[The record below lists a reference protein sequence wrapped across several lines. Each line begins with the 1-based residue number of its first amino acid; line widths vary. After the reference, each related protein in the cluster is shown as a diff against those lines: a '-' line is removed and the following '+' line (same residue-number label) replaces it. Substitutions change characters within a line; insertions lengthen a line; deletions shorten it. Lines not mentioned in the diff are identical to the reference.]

1 MAGMAN
7 KIIFFIFIKKELKGH
22 ISIMVLKNNMQQ
34 LYAT

>member
-1 MAGMAN
+1 MS
-7 KIIFFIFIKKELKGH
+7 KFFIFFIFIKKELKGH